1 MLAMCEQKK
10 YHPAFGVPNIFYSNM
25 KKTLL
30 QFKIVSICTQMKKIK
45 DNYNSKGTLRVVN
58 FMLKMLII
66 YLLNF
71 DYSSCKN
78 KAINCDMV
86 CVFTKR
92 IELFLTLQQLSRI
105 LLTSKAINH
114 LVIPDWSPHEQ
125 KTKKNAL
132 IKKITQTKNCTT
144 KKRLQD

>member
-1 MLAMCEQKK
+1 ME
-10 YHPAFGVPNIFYSNM
+10 
-25 KKTLL
+25 KTLL

-114 LVIPDWSPHEQ
+114 LVIPD
-125 KTKKNAL
+125 
-132 IKKITQTKNCTT
+132 
-144 KKRLQD
+144 